1 LWKKKHA
8 GSDNSF
14 CTGEGKEAT
23 LVLGTVMFLNDTA
36 SKVEGKNSGDQD
48 VAGLAC
54 TVDEDPAPAESR

>member
-1 LWKKKHA
+1 
-8 GSDNSF
+8 
-14 CTGEGKEAT
+14 
-23 LVLGTVMFLNDTA
+23 MFLNDTA